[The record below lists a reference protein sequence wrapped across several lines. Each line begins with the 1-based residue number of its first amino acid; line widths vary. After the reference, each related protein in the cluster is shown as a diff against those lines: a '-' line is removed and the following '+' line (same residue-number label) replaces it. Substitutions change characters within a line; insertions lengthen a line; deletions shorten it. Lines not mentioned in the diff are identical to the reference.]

1 MPSNR
6 RTIAAGGGIRDQGAI
21 AQRPKAVATLDL
33 DRDFKARIIALL
45 EFQRGIK
52 SAEAA
57 AENENTR
64 LVCHF
69 RLVEQLLKSLQKSE
83 RSTAALQDANAGVK
97 LLSKNAPS
105 KPEQFAE
112 RPCLERAAAR
122 GVRRFGVTDFR
133 DVAQSGM
140 IQMFEKR
147 RKKSFP
153 RLFFRFSSRCAH
165 ADPRFN
171 KRTD

>member
-1 MPSNR
+1 MRTEINDVGEIQIAR
-6 RTIAAGGGIRDQGAI
+6 RDLVQHRSKEKKVLAI
-21 AQRPKAVATLDL
+21 N
-33 DRDFKARIIALL
+33 DRDFKARIVALL

-57 AENENTR
+57 TENEDTR

-69 RLVEQLLKSLQKSE
+69 RLVEQVLKSLQKSE

-97 LLSKNAPS
+97 LLSKNAPF

-133 DVAQSGM
+133 DVTQPCV
-140 IQMFEKR
+140 I
-147 RKKSFP
+147 
-153 RLFFRFSSRCAH
+153 
-165 ADPRFN
+165 
-171 KRTD
+171 